1 MKFEWDA
8 KKAIGNL
15 HKHGVAFEEAA
26 RAFEDELS
34 ATFPDPEHSLG
45 EARLITYGM
54 SNKNRLLVISHTE
67 RGDTIRIISA
77 REATKA
83 ERKRYEA

>member
-1 MKFEWDA
+1 MGHEKSQW
-8 KKAIGNL
+8 NL
-15 HKHGVAFEEAA
+15 HKHEVAFEEAV
-26 RAFEDELS
+26 RAFEDDFS

-45 EARLITYGM
+45 ESRLITYGM
-54 SNKNRLLVISHTE
+54 SNKSRLLVISHTE